1 MNFSRARL
9 RGHRQGR
16 RLTQAALGALV
27 GLEAGEVDAIEA
39 GLSEPSELLVVDLA
53 RALDLPLHELHRI
66 SADYVED
73 YLSAVMP
80 YGQPMSDRDVEMAAH
95 ALTRPRHLA
104 AS

>member
-1 MNFSRARL
+1 MTFSRARL

-53 RALDLPLHELHRI
+53 RALDLSLHELHRI
-66 SADYVED
+66 SADYAED
-73 YLSAVMP
+73 YLSTVMSYARP
-80 YGQPMSDRDVEMAAH
+80 ISDDACRRAAH
-95 ALTRPRHLA
+95 ALSWRRLA

>member
-1 MNFSRARL
+1 MTFSCARL
-9 RGHRQGR
+9 RGHRLGR

-66 SADYVED
+66 SADYAED
-73 YLSAVMP
+73 YFSAVMSHARP
-80 YGQPMSDRDVEMAAH
+80 ISDDACRRVAH
-95 ALTRPRHLA
+95 VLSSRRLA